1 MLKINKSKIAG
12 LITPVLFFAVPAA
25 ALAQGGILVPTT
37 LTQTGNII
45 NVVQFVIR
53 FILIVA
59 FVLAFVMLLVGG
71 IRWIM
76 AGGDEKS
83 VEKARNTITAALIG
97 LVVVLIAYA
106 IIRIVE
112 TFFNVSIITGAVT
125 IPTLTP
131 GL

>member
-1 MLKINKSKIAG
+1 MLKINKNKIAG
-12 LITPVLFFAVPAA
+12 LVAPVVFYALPAA
-25 ALAQGGILVPTT
+25 ALAQAGQLVPTT
-37 LTQTGNII
+37 LNQTGNII
-45 NVVQFVIR
+45 NVVQTVIR
-53 FILIVA
+53 FVLIVA
-59 FVLAFVMLLVGG
+59 FVLAFIMLLVGG

-76 AGGDEKS
+76 AGGDEKA

-112 TFFNVSIITGAVT
+112 TFFNVSIITGTVS
-125 IPTLTP
+125 IPTLTS